1 MTVLQQPVANGS
13 EANSKLFTPFKLG
26 KMELKH
32 RIVMA
37 PMTRTRSPEH
47 IPDENVVEYYRQRAS
62 EGGLIVTEATNISV
76 MVDFYDFPIRGVSP
90 F

>member
-1 MTVLQQPVANGS
+1 MTVLHPSVTNGS
-13 EANSKLFTPFKLG
+13 KASSKLFTPLKLG

-37 PMTRTRSPEH
+37 PLTRTRSPEH

-62 EGGLIVTEATNISV
+62 EGGLLITEATNISV
-76 MVDFYDFPIRGVSP
+76 MVSFHDCSIRGVSP